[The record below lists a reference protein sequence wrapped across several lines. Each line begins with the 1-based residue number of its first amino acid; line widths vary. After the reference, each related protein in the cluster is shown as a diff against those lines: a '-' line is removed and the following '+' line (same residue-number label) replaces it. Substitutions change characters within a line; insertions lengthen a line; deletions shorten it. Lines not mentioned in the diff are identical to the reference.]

1 MKSSLTARRV
11 QPWKIEPRQ
20 EPRSREERVDLV
32 DIAVQELAIRRTRP
46 RRQEPARPWAS
57 NAVPSTTPT
66 SGTRSCIPS
75 STTNPEGPMPRST
88 TTKPLTPLLG
98 CCAARWVGL
107 APAESALPA
116 SCAITVSV
124 IAHTPGA
131 TPAPNCR
138 FSTSGRDPIAPGPT
152 ARFERFHRT
161 MANEWAFAR
170 HYPNELA
177 RRSAL
182 PAWLHIYSH
191 RRQHSAIGQGPT
203 HHVIDQPAW
212 AVHLALLLLIFASTN
227 QHSRPGLV
235 SGPTPAPDCRSPE

>member
-75 STTNPEGPMPRST
+75 STTTPEWPTPRST
-88 TTKPLTPLLG
+88 TTEPLTPLLG

-116 SCAITVSV
+116 SCAITVSA

-138 FSTSGRDPIAPGPT
+138 SVQADETLLPPDQRQDLNDFTAPWPTNGPSPAITPTNSLVDRLCRRGYTSTVTTGNT
-152 ARFERFHRT
+152 Q
-161 MANEWAFAR
+161 
-170 HYPNELA
+170 
-177 RRSAL
+177 RSAR
-182 PAWLHIYSH
+182 SH
-191 RRQHSAIGQGPT
+191 P
-203 HHVIDQPAW
+203 
-212 AVHLALLLLIFASTN
+212 
-227 QHSRPGLV
+227 SR
-235 SGPTPAPDCRSPE
+235 D